1 MKYLVI
7 IPMFIGLA
15 GCSAELTSDTAVMST
30 ASGPAALSG
39 KTLTNAD
46 TTFVV
51 NADGTL
57 TGEEAT
63 GEVVA
68 GTWKIEDGKWCRTL
82 TQPAAFAGTSCR
94 DVIIEGDQV
103 TLARPDGSG
112 STYTMM

>member
-1 MKYLVI
+1 MKNFLIFPMVVMLV
-7 IPMFIGLA
+7 
-15 GCSAELTSDTAVMST
+15 GCSAELTADTAVMST

-46 TTFVV
+46 TTFIV

-63 GEVVA
+63 GEAVA
-68 GTWKIEDGKWCRTL
+68 GTWTIEDGKWCRTL
-82 TQPAAFAGTSCR
+82 TQPAAYAGTSCR

-112 STYTMM
+112 STYTMI